1 MKYIGFNI
9 LTITI
14 ILIIG
19 FICSIVLFPYFYFP
33 EEKAKME
40 YWNSHNGCY
49 IKNDIPC
56 SMIPLGE
63 YPDIPLPNTLSIHR
77 IIVKNINPPMIL
89 SLYHCD
95 VYGINNEI
103 YKVIKQS
110 DCSILQENKTYII
123 ELRVDEHGSQTSYVN
138 NVTLLK

>member
-9 LTITI
+9 LTII
-14 ILIIG
+14 IVIIICLIS
-19 FICSIVLFPYFYFP
+19 SIILFPYFYFP

-40 YWNSHNGCY
+40 YWNSHNGCF
-49 IKNDIPC
+49 IKNDLPC
-56 SMIPLGE
+56 SMISIGG
-63 YPDIPLPNTLSIHR
+63 YPDIPLPNMLSINR
-77 IIVKNINPPMIL
+77 IIVKNTNPSIIL

-110 DCSILQENKTYII
+110 DCSILQPNKTYII
-123 ELRVDEHGSQTSYVN
+123 ELRVNKHGSQTSYID
-138 NVTLLK
+138 NVTLSI